1 MIEAKGTKSA
11 KDEDPQAKYL
21 LKNEDV
27 RSKAPAFVAMLL
39 TGIALYLKSALSS
52 DAAEPSRDESP
63 PPDEPEQG
71 RMPPAAIKAGVLRV
85 IEPASRPEAA
95 PRKPAGPLPGGGS
108 REEAIDAIEWPPFMF
123 QRIELSAPLFQR
135 LPAAGSITLRASND
149 NIDRGGSFSSS
160 HTTGRRG
167 QQDVED
173 ERTDEER
180 EEDEKTEE
188 GTPSANRAP
197 RVAGPVTLLD
207 VSGCA
212 AVLIGLSDLLRGA
225 SDPDGDA
232 LQVTNVTVSSGT
244 IVKAETGWLFDWTEL
259 GGVTVNYVISDG
271 KLSVAQTAHFAV
283 VTAPPIVGTDGGDL
297 LLGTD
302 CADVIDAMA
311 GDDNIDTRSGA
322 DTVHGGGGNDNIVA
336 GSGDDIIFAG
346 LGDDVVF
353 GGAGND
359 QIHGG
364 AGRDRL
370 WGDEGNDVVFGD
382 EGDDFL
388 SGGSGDDRLFGNDGN
403 DTVSGDSGDDVLD
416 GGDGNDAL
424 SGGEGDDTLL
434 GQEGRDTL
442 SGGDGDDVLTGGSG
456 GDTVAGGAGADSVIG
471 DLDAADDYYDG
482 GDGLDTL
489 DYSAAAMSIVVDLL
503 ESVATGEEI
512 GSDNVASFEVI
523 RLGSGSDTVTGS
535 AGDET
540 VIAGA
545 GEDRILDGGGAD
557 LVYCGDGDDIIIAA
571 SDGADDRY
579 DGEAGSD
586 TVDYSQSAHGVL
598 VDLSTGVATGLDIG
612 SDILEN
618 IEQVIGTNE
627 EDVFT
632 VGLTTSIL
640 QGGGGNDVF
649 QFTLPSSA
657 SSSDVIHHILD
668 FMVGDRIETSAY
680 RIFEELA
687 DDLEDHFE
695 AVYGQQD
702 DDDAQPI
709 RVRHEGT
716 HELSRTLIE
725 IDADNNQ
732 TYEMTINLSGHHMLV
747 VIDAAA

>member
-21 LKNEDV
+21 LKNEDA

-52 DAAEPSRDESP
+52 EAAEPSRDGASP
-63 PPDEPEQG
+63 AGEPEKG
-71 RMPPAAIKAGVLRV
+71 VAPSAAIKAGALRV
-85 IEPASRPEAA
+85 VEATPHPEAQ
-95 PRKPAGPLPGGGS
+95 PKKNAGPLSGAGWDDG
-108 REEAIDAIEWPPFMF
+108 AIDGIDWPPFMF
-123 QRIELSAPLFQR
+123 QRVDLSAPLFQR
-135 LPAAGSITLRASND
+135 LPAAGPIILRASND
-149 NIDRGGSFSSS
+149 NIDRGSSPAGS
-160 HTTGRRG
+160 HATARRG
-167 QQDVED
+167 QRDVDD
-173 ERTDEER
+173 ERAEEERDEEES
-180 EEDEKTEE
+180 EES
-188 GTPSANRAP
+188 TPPVNRAP
-197 RVAGPVTLLD
+197 RVNGPVTLLD

-212 AVLIGLSDLLRGA
+212 AVLIGLSDLLRRA

-232 LQVTNVTVSSGT
+232 LQVSNVTVSSGT

-259 GGVTVNYVISDG
+259 GGVTVNYTISDG
-271 KLSVAQTAHFAV
+271 KLSIAQTAHFAV
-283 VTAPPIVGTDGGDL
+283 VTAPPIVGTDDGDVL
-297 LLGTD
+297 AGTG

-311 GDDNIDTRSGA
+311 GDDNIDAHDGA

-336 GSGDDIIFAG
+336 GSGDDVIFAG

-370 WGDEGNDVVFGD
+370 WGDDGNDIMFGD

-388 SGGSGDDRLFGNDGN
+388 SGGAGNDRLFGNAGK
-403 DTVSGDSGDDVLD
+403 DTVAGDGGDDVLD
-416 GGDGNDAL
+416 GGDGDDAL
-424 SGGEGDDTLL
+424 SGGEGNDAIL
-434 GQEGRDTL
+434 GQAGQDTL
-442 SGGDGDDVLTGGSG
+442 SGDDGDDVLSG
-456 GDTVAGGAGADSVIG
+456 GADRDTVAGGAGADSIIG
-471 DLDAADDYYDG
+471 DLDNADDHYDG
-482 GDGLDTL
+482 GDGFDVLDF
-489 DYSAAAMSIVVDLL
+489 SAAAMSIVVDLV
-503 ESVATGEEI
+503 ESVVTGEEI
-512 GSDNVASFEVI
+512 GSDSVNSFEVI
-523 RLGSGSDTVTGS
+523 KLGSGSDTVTGS
-535 AGDET
+535 VGGET
-540 VIAGA
+540 IIAGA

-557 LVYCGDGDDIIIAA
+557 LVYCGDGDDIVIAA

-579 DGEAGSD
+579 DGQSGSD

-598 VDLSTGVATGLDIG
+598 VDLSTGVATGVDIG
-612 SDILEN
+612 SDVLDS
-618 IEQVIGTNE
+618 IEQVIGSDK

-632 VGLTTSIL
+632 VGLTASIL

-649 QFTLPSSA
+649 QFTLPPSA

-695 AVYGQQD
+695 AVYGPQAED
-702 DDDAQPI
+702 NAQPI

-725 IDADNNQ
+725 IDSDNNQ